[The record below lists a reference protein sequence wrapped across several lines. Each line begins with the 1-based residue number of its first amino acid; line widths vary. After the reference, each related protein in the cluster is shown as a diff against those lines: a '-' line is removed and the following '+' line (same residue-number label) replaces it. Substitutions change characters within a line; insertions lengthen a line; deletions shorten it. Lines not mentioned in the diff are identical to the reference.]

1 MSSHPTV
8 IKAAVQAA
16 EKHGTGAGGTRNISG
31 TSELTVALEREIS
44 SWHQAEDALIF
55 NGCYPAND
63 ATLSTLLGR
72 RFPGAQCFSDAGN
85 HASMIQ
91 ERFQIDVLLHVFIF
105 SPLLRSLFSKIRM
118 FIKSSEGH
126 VTRKTRTRRS
136 I

>member
-8 IKAAVQAA
+8 IKAAVHAA

-72 RFPGAQCFSDAGN
+72 RFPGAQCFSDSGN
-85 HASMIQ
+85 HASIIQ
-91 ERFQIDVLLHVFIF
+91 EGF
-105 SPLLRSLFSKIRM
+105 
-118 FIKSSEGH
+118 
-126 VTRKTRTRRS
+126 
-136 I
+136 

>member
-91 ERFQIDVLLHVFIF
+91 ERFKIDVLLHVFIF
-105 SPLLRSLFSKIRM
+105 SPLLRSLFSKIRK